1 MFTAMFEIRTS
12 SDCCAGPVLRCVLF
26 SFCFVMLFNVPS
38 VADLQEG
45 LINYW
50 PLDGNATDSIGKHD
64 GEVIGGLEQ
73 QFC

>member
-1 MFTAMFEIRTS
+1 
-12 SDCCAGPVLRCVLF
+12 
-26 SFCFVMLFNVPS
+26 MLFNVPS